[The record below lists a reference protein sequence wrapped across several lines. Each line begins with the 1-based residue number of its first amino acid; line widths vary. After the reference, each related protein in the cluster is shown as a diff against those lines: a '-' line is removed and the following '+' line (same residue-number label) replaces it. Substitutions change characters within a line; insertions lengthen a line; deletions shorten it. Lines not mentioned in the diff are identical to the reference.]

1 MVHLGPD
8 QGTGSRWRNWHMIK
22 VEYWV
27 IENNIEGGG
36 ILEFSIFDAV
46 GLFCWAQ
53 RRVDLARSDLSLQP
67 AIKTQLCN
75 VLRHN
80 LARGVET

>member
-1 MVHLGPD
+1 
-8 QGTGSRWRNWHMIK
+8 MIK

-36 ILEFSIFDAV
+36 VLEFSIFDAV

-53 RRVDLARSDLSLQP
+53 CRVDLARNDLNLQT
-67 AIKTQLCN
+67 AIVIKTQLCN
-75 VLRHN
+75 LLRHN
-80 LARGVET
+80 LARGVEM